1 MAETIEKIDSA
12 DVEVVD
18 TAVADGA
25 EVAKDAVAAIDDIS
39 DYEITFGDVALI
51 GFAAIGVGASAYG
64 IFKGAKKL
72 WNWFEKKKYQK
83 RYEET
88 PEESEDLGD
97 DDPGF
102 TVVDASEE

>member
-18 TAVADGA
+18 TAVAEGA
-25 EVAKDAVAAIDDIS
+25 EMAKDAIEAIDNAP
-39 DYEITFGDVALI
+39 DYEITFGDVAII

-72 WNWFEKKKYQK
+72 WNWFEKKKYEK
-83 RYEET
+83 RYEEA
-88 PEESEDLGD
+88 PEES
-97 DDPGF
+97 DDP
-102 TVVDASEE
+102 VDYMEHDVADAPEE